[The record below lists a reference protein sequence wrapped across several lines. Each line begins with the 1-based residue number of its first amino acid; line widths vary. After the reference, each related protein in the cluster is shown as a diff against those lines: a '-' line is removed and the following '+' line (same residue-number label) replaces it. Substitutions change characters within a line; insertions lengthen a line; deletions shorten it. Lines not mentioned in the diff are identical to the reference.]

1 MAPKPPTLGTPRRSR
16 GVPRQRAGQEVAM
29 PTGQIFINGKWQA
42 PLTGETYA
50 PINPANEE
58 AIAPVAK
65 GDERDI
71 DAAVAAAR
79 KAFDEGPW
87 PRMSPHERGRLVWK
101 LGDLIQQNLDEM
113 ARLESLN
120 TGKTMFDSGKVEIPF
135 AAEVFR
141 YYAGW
146 ATKLHGETL
155 QLRENAFTF
164 TLRQPVGVV
173 GAIVPWNFPFLLA
186 SWKIAPALA
195 AGNTVVL
202 KPASLTPL
210 TALRFAELCQEAGL
224 PEGVFNVVTGPGG
237 RAGMA
242 LVRDSRVDKIA
253 FTGSTAVGTEI
264 MREAAGTLKRLSLEL
279 GGKSPNIVFADADM
293 DAAVKGA
300 MTGICYNK
308 GEVCAAGS
316 RLFVEEKIHNVFVA
330 QLTEKVKGL
339 KVGDPMGQS
348 TRMGPVG

>member
-16 GVPRQRAGQEVAM
+16 GAPRQRAGQEVAM

-113 ARLESLN
+113 AKLESLC
-120 TGKTMFDSGKVEIPF
+120 TGKTLFDSGKVEIPF

-141 YYAGW
+141 YFAGW
-146 ATKLHGETL
+146 ATKIHGETL
-155 QLRENAFTF
+155 QLRDNAFTF

-173 GAIVPWNFPFLLA
+173 GAIVPWNFPFLLS
-186 SWKIAPALA
+186 SWKLGRALA
-195 AGNTVVL
+195 FPKRRSFELAPRPGVPVL
-202 KPASLTPL
+202 RCGELV
-210 TALRFAELCQEAGL
+210 AEAVYSEAGDT
-224 PEGVFNVVTGPGG
+224 V
-237 RAGMA
+237 
-242 LVRDSRVDKIA
+242 
-253 FTGSTAVGTEI
+253 
-264 MREAAGTLKRLSLEL
+264 
-279 GGKSPNIVFADADM
+279 
-293 DAAVKGA
+293 
-300 MTGICYNK
+300 
-308 GEVCAAGS
+308 
-316 RLFVEEKIHNVFVA
+316 
-330 QLTEKVKGL
+330 
-339 KVGDPMGQS
+339 
-348 TRMGPVG
+348 